1 MKYSILNFEDLY
13 FNICVCHI
21 VMLYLALH
29 CMYYS
34 IENLSI
40 LDKDP
45 FSQRIRVPI
54 TAELNV
60 YIKIEQKGI
69 TFDHDFC

>member
-1 MKYSILNFEDLY
+1 
-13 FNICVCHI
+13 
-21 VMLYLALH
+21 MLYLALH